1 MSASAGRRRAGIL
14 IPLFSIPSSE
24 SWGIGDVGDVE
35 PITSWL
41 ASAGV
46 DVLQLLP
53 LNEMAPGQ
61 QSPYS
66 AISAMAID
74 PIFIRVP
81 DVADFAALGGEGALS
96 ADDRATLARVRSAP
110 RVEYRDIRRLKVA
123 ALRAAFERFVAAEWR
138 RDTERARALRSY
150 VSEQAWWVEDYAL
163 FRALHA
169 REGERPWTEW
179 SLDLQR
185 REPAAIDRAR
195 RELAD
200 QVLFQ
205 QYLQW
210 LAGTQWQRARTRT
223 NGLQLFGD
231 LPFMVDGDSADVWA
245 RQQQFRLDVSV
256 GAPPDAFSA
265 TGQDW
270 GMPLYEWDVMQREDY
285 RWLRERARR
294 SADLFDGYRVDHLV
308 GFYRTYG
315 KRRDGGEGFFT
326 PPDEPSQLAQGERL
340 MDLFRGAGAEIIAE
354 DLGTVPDFVRASLA
368 RMALPGYRVFRWERH
383 WHTDGQPFRDPLEY
397 PAASVATSGTHD
409 TEPLIIWWERATEE
423 ERRKVGD
430 LLLLQRLAGGAN
442 IADADYQTTVRDVV
456 LEALY
461 ASGSDLL
468 LLPIQ
473 DVFGWRDRVNEPATV
488 SENNWT
494 YRLPWP
500 VDTLDAEGK
509 AREVQARLREWARR
523 HARGPVNG

>member
-1 MSASAGRRRAGIL
+1 VDYATVRAL
-14 IPLFSIPSSE
+14 K
-24 SWGIGDVGDVE
+24 
-35 PITSWL
+35 
-41 ASAGV
+41 
-46 DVLQLLP
+46 
-53 LNEMAPGQ
+53 N
-61 QSPYS
+61 
-66 AISAMAID
+66 
-74 PIFIRVP
+74 RV
-81 DVADFAALGGEGALS
+81 F
-96 ADDRATLARVRSAP
+96 
-110 RVEYRDIRRLKVA
+110 
-123 ALRAAFERFVAAEWR
+123 RAAFEHFRTHEWDVHGAR
-138 RDTERARALRSY
+138 AHRLRIFMDRAR
-150 VSEQAWWVEDYAL
+150 WWLDDYAL

-169 REGERPWTEW
+169 REHGRAWQEWDAPLREHRPEA
-179 SLDLQR
+179 L
-185 REPAAIDRAR
+185 AR
-195 RELAD
+195 GRQELAD
-200 QVLFQ
+200 DILFYS
-205 QYLQW
+205 YLQW
-210 LAGTQWQRARTRT
+210 VASLQWKEACDEADI
-223 NGLQLFGD
+223 GIFGD
-231 LPFMVDGDSADVWA
+231 FPFMVSGDSADVWA
-245 RQQQFRLDVSV
+245 RQHQFRLDVSV

-270 GMPLYEWDVMQREDY
+270 GMPLYEWEVMQREDY

-409 TEPLIIWWERATEE
+409 TEPLIIWWERAPEE

-430 LLLLQRLAGGAN
+430 LSLLQRLAGGAN
-442 IADADYQTTVRDVV
+442 IADADYQTSVRDVV

-488 SENNWT
+488 GENNWT
-494 YRLPWP
+494 YRLPWA
-500 VDTLDAEGK
+500 VDSMSAQAE
-509 AREVQARLREWARR
+509 AREVQARVLGWARR
-523 HARGPVNG
+523 HSRH